1 ILNFENGN
9 HQYLESRIRAIKRLL
24 SNSNNLNET
33 SVAFIRFFTK
43 IIKSINSKEQTTM
56 FEQFKAEIDT
66 LMKAGKAQQL
76 TNFIDITSWIESKII
91 KKPILYIMKQKLQI
105 NTTDK

>member
-1 ILNFENGN
+1 
-9 HQYLESRIRAIKRLL
+9 
-24 SNSNNLNET
+24 
-33 SVAFIRFFTK
+33 
-43 IIKSINSKEQTTM
+43 
-56 FEQFKAEIDT
+56 
-66 LMKAGKAQQL
+66 MKAGKAQQL